1 MGGRVWEDREPV
13 EAGMGKDIKRGGV
26 HRMNIQ
32 IVGVGALNIDH
43 IYKVANILDDGEAV
57 VEAAESFPGG
67 SSANTIYG
75 LAKLGISAGFSGA
88 VGDDAEGTILL
99 RDFEGVGVDTGRI
112 KIKPKA
118 TTGSVICLSDGKGKR
133 SLYVLPGA
141 NNLLNIK
148 DIEPG
153 YINGAKILHLSSF
166 AGDKQ
171 FRMSLEL
178 VEKLDDSVRLSF
190 APGALY
196 TAKGLQALAPL
207 LRRTHL
213 LFINQDEIKQLTGDG
228 VIRGA
233 AKCLQTGC
241 RGVVVTLGKGARIK
255 NTTASGYIRDAK
267 NEYIIEAGEAEGKD
281 TTGAGDAFAA
291 GFLYGVV
298 NNKDL
303 EECGRLGDITAR
315 LSISKTG
322 ARQGLPALNELAR
335 RYRQLYD
342 KEL

>member
-1 MGGRVWEDREPV
+1 
-13 EAGMGKDIKRGGV
+13 
-26 HRMNIQ
+26 
-32 IVGVGALNIDH
+32 VGA
-43 IYKVANILDDGEAV
+43 
-57 VEAAESFPGG
+57 
-67 SSANTIYG
+67 
-75 LAKLGISAGFSGA
+75 
-88 VGDDAEGTILL
+88 
-99 RDFEGVGVDTGRI
+99 DTSRI
-112 KIKPKA
+112 RIKPKA
-118 TTGSVICLSDGKGKR
+118 GTGSVICLSDGRGKR

-148 DIEPG
+148 DIDLS

-166 AGDKQ
+166 ANEKQ
-171 FRMSLEL
+171 FKMSLEL
-178 VEKLDDSVRLSF
+178 VDKLDDSVRLSF

-196 TAKGLQALAPL
+196 AVKGLKALAPV

-213 LFINQDEIKQLTGDG
+213 LFINRDEIKQMTGED

-233 AKCLQTGC
+233 AKCLQAGC
-241 RGVVVTLGKGARIK
+241 RIVIVTLGKGARIK
-255 NTTASGYIRDAK
+255 NATASGYIRDAK

-303 EECGRLGDITAR
+303 EECGRLGNIVAKFC
-315 LSISKTG
+315 IGKTG
-322 ARQGLPALNELAR
+322 AREGLPNLKELTR
-335 RYRQLYD
+335 RYRQLYN